1 MIVSLLLFSVALFA
15 AEPDPCQ
22 EFHAFDKQVRQGVVQ
37 KTVAR
42 QSFQDLIS
50 RLKKYAGV
58 RGSKPYPA
66 GSRWIFPVE
75 GGRKRDIGGRNGN
88 GYRPKGYDYFDG
100 NRHHGHPAQDIFIR
114 DRNQDELDDRT
125 GKPVVVRSVTDGLV
139 IATEPDWNDS
149 SPIRGGRYIVVYHA
163 GSDEIFCYAHLRS
176 VAVKVGDFLSA
187 GQIIGDVGRSGKNAA
202 RKRSPTH
209 LHFTRLRVN
218 NGVPYPVNSYSELC
232 RALGDE
238 R

>member
-1 MIVSLLLFSVALFA
+1 MIVPLFFLSVALFTV
-15 AEPDPCQ
+15 EPNPCH
-22 EFHAFDKQVRQGVVQ
+22 EFHDFDKQVRQGTVQ

-42 QSFQDLIS
+42 QSFQNLIS
-50 RLKKYAGV
+50 RLKTYAGAK
-58 RGSKPYPA
+58 GSNPDTAATP
-66 GSRWIFPVE
+66 WIFPVE
-75 GGRKRDIGGRNGN
+75 GGRKRDIGGHSGS

-125 GKPVVVRSVTDGLV
+125 GKPVAVRSVSDGLV

-163 GSDEIFCYAHLRS
+163 GRDELLCYAHLRS

-187 GQIIGDVGRSGKNAA
+187 GQIIGEVGRSGKNAT

-209 LHFTRLRVN
+209 LHFTRLRVI
-218 NGVPYPVNSYSELC
+218 NGLPYPINSYSELC
-232 RALGDE
+232 RALDNE